1 MKNGLLVWNV
11 ILTLVSGYLLI
22 SHFGAG
28 KKTGISAGKGGP
40 DTSAASSAPFRLAY
54 FEMDSVANNFDMV
67 KDVKAEL
74 SRKETQITNEIDKM
88 ARNLQQRYA
97 YYQNKQES
105 GTLTQADQENAAAEL
120 KKLDDEIKI
129 RKQQLDQEYFDL
141 KTRRE
146 NDVKK
151 NIESFIKDYN
161 KDKGYTYIMSYEPGL
176 FYYRDTAL
184 NITAD
189 VIKGLNVKFPPPKK
203 TDK

>member
-22 SHFGAG
+22 SHFGSG
-28 KKTGISAGKGGP
+28 KKSGSAGTKGGA
-40 DTSAASSAPFRLAY
+40 DTSASASAPFRLAY

-97 YYQNKQES
+97 YYQGKQES
-105 GTLTQADQENAAAEL
+105 GSLGPAEQEAAANEL
-120 KKLDDEIKI
+120 KKMDDDIKI

-161 KDKGYTYIMSYEPGL
+161 RDKGYTYIMSYEPGL

-189 VIKGLNVKFPPPKK
+189 VIKGLNVKFPPAKK

>member
-1 MKNGLLVWNV
+1 MKNGMMIWNV
-11 ILTLVSGYLLI
+11 LLSLVAGFLLFKQLGP
-22 SHFGAG
+22 S
-28 KKTGISAGKGGP
+28 GKGSGLSKKSAS
-40 DTSAASSAPFRLAY
+40 DTMGNASGLRMAY
-54 FEMDSVANNFDMV
+54 FEMDSVAASFDLV
-67 KDVKAEL
+67 KEVKTELAKKENAINAEV
-74 SRKETQITNEIDKM
+74 EKM
-88 ARNLQQRYA
+88 TRTFQQRYGEL
-97 YYQNKQES
+97 QNKAQA
-105 GTLTQADQENAAAEL
+105 GTMNQGEVDAASLEL
-120 KKLDDEIKI
+120 KKMDDDIKI

-161 KDKGYTYIMSYEPGL
+161 RDKGYTYIMSYEPGL

-189 VIKGLNVKFPPPKK
+189 VIKGLNVKFPPAKK